1 MILCPCQPM
10 ENIMNYHLTFDF
22 DYNYQTEITTFL
34 DSLNLNYQI
43 IETEITIHHL
53 TSNQLIEITTFLEQ

>member
-1 MILCPCQPM
+1 
-10 ENIMNYHLTFDF
+10 MNYHLTFDF